1 MKAARETYRRD
12 IDFSP
17 QWIFPKEVFKDGNGL
32 LALFSYL
39 CASGANSI
47 VVMLFVYRRPEIANF
62 KNVKVNG
69 PGRLYLDVTCRF
81 TSHWVF
87 GDTSGVV
94 AGSVT
99 SFVNTQKDMELQ
111 ATALK
116 GIVRSS
122 DEGLFYLFPIQDV
135 STLQQTKAHLTCA
148 IDVLSHPEECSPEQR
163 LDAVRTLNSLVAA
176 LSVHDDDHYNAFDS
190 ALEGG
195 NVQ

>member
-99 SFVNTQKDMELQ
+99 SFVNTRKIWNYKL
-111 ATALK
+111 
-116 GIVRSS
+116 
-122 DEGLFYLFPIQDV
+122 P
-135 STLQQTKAHLTCA
+135 
-148 IDVLSHPEECSPEQR
+148 P
-163 LDAVRTLNSLVAA
+163 
-176 LSVHDDDHYNAFDS
+176 
-190 ALEGG
+190 
-195 NVQ
+195 

>member
-1 MKAARETYRRD
+1 MKAARETCRRN

-47 VVMLFVYRRPEIANF
+47 VVMLFIYRRPEIANF

-81 TSHWVF
+81 N
-87 GDTSGVV
+87 VV

-99 SFVNTQKDMELQ
+99 SFVNTRKIWNYKL
-111 ATALK
+111 
-116 GIVRSS
+116 
-122 DEGLFYLFPIQDV
+122 P
-135 STLQQTKAHLTCA
+135 
-148 IDVLSHPEECSPEQR
+148 P
-163 LDAVRTLNSLVAA
+163 
-176 LSVHDDDHYNAFDS
+176 
-190 ALEGG
+190 
-195 NVQ
+195 